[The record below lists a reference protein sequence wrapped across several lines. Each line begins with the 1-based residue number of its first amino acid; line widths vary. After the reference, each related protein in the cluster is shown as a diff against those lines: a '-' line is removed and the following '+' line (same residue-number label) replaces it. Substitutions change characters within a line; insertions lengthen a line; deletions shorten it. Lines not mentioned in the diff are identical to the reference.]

1 MAGWVFVVDDD
12 MTNLLAAGN
21 ILSKNNIRVTAIKS
35 GEKLLAHIRNNK
47 PDLILLDILMP
58 HMDGYETFKRLR
70 QLEKDWGDE
79 ETPVIFLTSDE
90 DEDAEIRALGLGAAD
105 FIRKPLREDVLLK
118 RIMNVIENRARIR
131 ELIND
136 ATIDGLTGFLNKS
149 AVNAKLTEVCQ
160 KENGALMILDID
172 NFKMVNDL
180 YGHDTGDK
188 LLKLFS
194 EVISTNI
201 REKDIVGRIGG
212 DEFIVFLK
220 NFKAES
226 GINSL
231 NKRINKQLKEIM
243 NKFSTALLP
252 FSVGVSSGVAFVPT
266 DGRNYEILF
275 RKADT
280 ALYHVKQNGKHGYNI
295 FADSMEQIV
304 TYDSAS
310 KDEIDQISNAL
321 KENETY
327 NSAMWVGQDAFSH
340 IYRYMLRY
348 IRSYHGTAYRV
359 LFKATP
365 ANSNVSQMEFTE
377 YMKRFGTLISNS
389 LRKSDVMMQNGINQ
403 FFLFL
408 PGINETDI
416 DNVISRIMTSWN
428 ELDFSK
434 KVSISY
440 ESENIQSEDD
450 KDGNRRINDSSDE

>member
-243 NKFSTALLP
+243 NKFSTTLLP